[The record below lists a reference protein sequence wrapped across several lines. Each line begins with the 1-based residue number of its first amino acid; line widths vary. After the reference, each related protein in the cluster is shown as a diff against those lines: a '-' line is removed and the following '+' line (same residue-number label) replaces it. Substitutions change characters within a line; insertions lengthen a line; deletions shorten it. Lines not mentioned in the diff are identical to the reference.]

1 MESANA
7 SLVGTQITSL
17 PLWPTEG
24 LYFSSPS
31 LGESV
36 PCANEVAID
45 ILATSDAAVKARRKR
60 MNNLLNKM
68 LKAKKTKESL

>member
-1 MESANA
+1 
-7 SLVGTQITSL
+7 
-17 PLWPTEG
+17 
-24 LYFSSPS
+24 

-60 MNNLLNKM
+60 MNNLLDVM
-68 LKAKKTKESL
+68 LKAKKRKKKSLNESLLKSVAFGSKNS